1 MTKFL
6 KWGAIALVSVF
17 VLLAAI
23 GHFFPDDA
31 NDEANFS
38 RNEPDPAATVA
49 TAKQATTPPVETAPV
64 PVVNYPADS
73 CIGGVC
79 IGATP
84 AELLNLTWME
94 RPSVSN
100 SELNSQQRDLL
111 DQEEATLKENCKVR
125 QKLTWGADAD
135 ELCRVLARGSRV
147 SVLGQYRPLQT
158 AEVLKF
164 FSRAVKPV
172 CQFGKEPLVVVG
184 RLETV
189 ESELTSVE
197 FRFDATGS
205 LKVYAIE
212 KSFHGQN
219 AETNAV
225 ILQKLKDKHPYLVV
239 TTERYTV
246 GEFWA
251 GDAPWGGTVR
261 LSTLQSGGPMIQM
274 KGNEATFDGR
284 AVTACQQVS
293 PVNVQ

>member
-1 MTKFL
+1 MFKFL

-38 RNEPDPAATVA
+38 RNEPDPSEAISAAKHPTSVPA
-49 TAKQATTPPVETAPV
+49 ETAPT
-64 PVVNYPADS
+64 PVVNHPVDS

-84 AELLNLTWME
+84 AELLKLGWREYPTVSDRDLT
-94 RPSVSN
+94 N
-100 SELNSQQRDLL
+100 QQRDLL
-111 DQEEATLKENCKVR
+111 NLAEAALLKTCVVR
-125 QKLTWGADAD
+125 QKLTWGNAA
-135 ELCRVLARGSRV
+135 EEVCRVLARSSRA
-147 SVLGQYRPLQT
+147 SILGQYRPIQT
-158 AEVLKF
+158 VEVLKF
-164 FSRAVKPV
+164 FAGAAKPV
-172 CQFGKEPLVVVG
+172 CQLDKDPFNVTGHLDTDSERMK
-184 RLETV
+184 V
-189 ESELTSVE
+189 EL
-197 FRFDATGS
+197 RFDATGS

-246 GEFWA
+246 GEFWV

-274 KGNEATFDGR
+274 KGNDATFDGH

>member
-1 MTKFL
+1 MFKFL

-17 VLLAAI
+17 VLLVAI

-38 RNEPDPAATVA
+38 RNEPDPSEAISAAKHPTSVPA
-49 TAKQATTPPVETAPV
+49 ETAPT
-64 PVVNYPADS
+64 PVVNHPVDS

-79 IGATP
+79 IGSTP
-84 AELLNLTWME
+84 AKLLKLGWRE
-94 RPSVSN
+94 HQAVSDR
-100 SELNSQQRDLL
+100 ELNNQQRELL
-111 DQEEATLKENCKVR
+111 DQEESVLKQKCIIR
-125 QKLTWGADAD
+125 QKLTWGEDAED
-135 ELCRVLARGSRV
+135 LCRVLARGTRV
-147 SVLGQYRPLQT
+147 SVLGQYRPIQT
-158 AEVLKF
+158 VEVLKF
-164 FSRAVKPV
+164 FAGVAKPV
-172 CQFGKEPLVVVG
+172 CQFGKEPMTVVG
-184 RLETV
+184 HLDTDSERMKV
-189 ESELTSVE
+189 EL
-197 FRFDATGS
+197 RFDATGS

-274 KGNEATFDGR
+274 KGNDATFDGH